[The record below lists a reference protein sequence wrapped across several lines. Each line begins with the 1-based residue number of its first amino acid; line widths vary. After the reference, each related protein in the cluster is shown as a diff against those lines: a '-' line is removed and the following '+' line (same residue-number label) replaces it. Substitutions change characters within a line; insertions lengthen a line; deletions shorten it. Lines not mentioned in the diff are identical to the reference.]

1 MQKLNS
7 KHARLLT
14 LLCAVSYFVSY
25 LTRTNFAAIITAI
38 IQTGIIEKTA
48 AGMVTTVGF
57 ITYGVG
63 QLISGWLGDRIN
75 PKKLMFVGFITTAI
89 MNFIIPFCPNGLAMC
104 LVWGVNGFAQSLMW
118 PPMVKIMSTAMDTDT
133 YNKSC
138 VSVTFGSTLATIS
151 IYLLSPVVISFFSWK
166 TVFYITSVAGMVMS
180 VIWYI
185 SITKIE
191 KMSGLTY
198 VLRTGETAKKK
209 KNYSIYGMLLV
220 VTMAAICLQ
229 GCLRDGVTTW
239 VPTYISEEFKL
250 GSEVSILSGVGIP
263 IFSLVSIKVVSAFYN
278 KMGKK
283 PFKCTII
290 LFALAAVCCA
300 VLTALSGVSVFLT
313 IILTG
318 LIVACMHGINLIL
331 VCYLP
336 AIYADADSVS
346 SLSGTLNFMTYVG
359 SALSTYGFA
368 LLSEQFGWGGTILSW
383 LAISALGAVMC
394 MLGNIKTNK
403 KA

>member
-1 MQKLNS
+1 M
-7 KHARLLT
+7 LT
-14 LLCAVSYFVSY
+14 ALCSVSYFVSY

-48 AGMVTTVGF
+48 AGMVTTMGF
-57 ITYGVG
+57 ITYGIG

-75 PKKLMFVGFITTAI
+75 PKKLMFAGFITTAV
-89 MNFIIPFCPNGLAMC
+89 MNFIIPFCPNGITMC
-104 LVWGVNGFAQSLMW
+104 VVWGINGFAQSLMW

-138 VSVTFGSTLATIS
+138 VSVTLGSTLATVS
-151 IYLLSPVVISFFSWK
+151 IYLIAPLVISLFDWK
-166 TVFYITSVAGMVMS
+166 AVFYITSVSAMIMS
-180 VIWYI
+180 FVWYI

-191 KMSGLTY
+191 KLSNLTY
-198 VLRTGETAKKK
+198 ALRTGEKAKKK
-209 KNYSIYGMLLV
+209 KNYSIYGILLV
-220 VTMAAICLQ
+220 TTMVAICLQ
-229 GCLRDGVTTW
+229 GSLRDGVTTW
-239 VPTYISEEFKL
+239 VPTYISEVFSL
-250 GSEVSILSGVGIP
+250 GSEVSILSGVGVP
-263 IFSLVSIKVVSAFYN
+263 VFSLVSIKVVSIFYN

-290 LFALAAVCCA
+290 LFIIAAVCCGA
-300 VLTALSGVSVFLT
+300 LTVFPGVSVILT

-318 LIVACMHGINLIL
+318 LIVAVMHGINLIL

-336 AIYADADSVS
+336 AIYAEPDSVS

-368 LLSEQFGWGGTILSW
+368 LLSEKFGWGGTIISW
-383 LAISALGAVMC
+383 LGVSVLGMAMC
-394 MLGNIKTNK
+394 SIANIKSK
-403 KA
+403 KG

>member
-1 MQKLNS
+1 MQKLNH
-7 KHARLLT
+7 KHAKMLT

-38 IQTGIIEKTA
+38 IETGIIEKTA
-48 AGMVTTVGF
+48 AGMVTTIGF

-75 PKKLMFVGFITTAI
+75 PKNLMFVGFITTAV
-89 MNFIIPFCPNGLAMC
+89 MNFIIPFCPNGYAMC

-138 VSVTFGSTLATIS
+138 VSVTLGSTLATVS
-151 IYLLSPVVISFFSWK
+151 IYILAPIIISFADWK
-166 TVFYITSVAGMVMS
+166 GVFYITSVSAMIMSGVWYVM
-180 VIWYI
+180 
-185 SITKIE
+185 ITKIE
-191 KMSGLTY
+191 KISGLTY
-198 VLRTGETAKKK
+198 VLRTGEKQNKK
-209 KNYSIYGMLLV
+209 KNYSIYGLLLV
-220 VTMAAICLQ
+220 VTMVAICLQ
-229 GCLRDGVTTW
+229 GSLRDGVTTW
-239 VPTYISEEFKL
+239 VPTYISEEFRL
-250 GSEVSILSGVGIP
+250 GSEISILSGVGIP
-263 IFSLVSIKVVSAFYN
+263 IFSLISIKVVSIFYN

-290 LFALAAVCCA
+290 LFSIAAACCGL
-300 VLTALSGVSVFLT
+300 LTALSGVSVILT
-313 IILTG
+313 IVLTG

-368 LLSEQFGWGGTILSW
+368 LLSEKFGWGGTIISW

-394 MLGNIKTNK
+394 FVANIKSK
-403 KA
+403 KD

>member
-1 MQKLNS
+1 MQKLNQ
-7 KHARLLT
+7 KHAKMLM

-48 AGMVTTVGF
+48 AGMVTTIGF

-75 PKKLMFVGFITTAI
+75 PKKLMFVGFITTAV
-89 MNFIIPFCPNGLAMC
+89 MNFIIPFCPNGYAMC

-151 IYLLSPVVISFFSWK
+151 IYLLAPVVISLANWRA
-166 TVFYITSVAGMVMS
+166 VFYITSVAGMIMS
-180 VIWYI
+180 GVWYVA
-185 SITKIE
+185 ITKIE
-191 KMSGLTY
+191 KISGLTY
-198 VLRTGETAKKK
+198 VLRTGEKQKKK
-209 KNYSIYGMLLV
+209 KNYSIYGLLLV
-220 VTMAAICLQ
+220 VTMVAICLQ
-229 GCLRDGVTTW
+229 GSLRDGVTTW

-250 GSEVSILSGVGIP
+250 GSEISILSGVGIP
-263 IFSLVSIKVVSAFYN
+263 IFSLLSIKVVSVFYN
-278 KMGKK
+278 RMGKK
-283 PFKCTII
+283 PFKCTVI
-290 LFALAAVCCA
+290 LFGIAAACCG
-300 VLTALSGVSVFLT
+300 VLTALSGVSVILT

-368 LLSEQFGWGGTILSW
+368 LLSEKFGWGGTILSW
-383 LAISALGAVMC
+383 LAISVLGAVMC
-394 MLGNIKTNK
+394 FAANIKSK
-403 KA
+403 KD

>member
-1 MQKLNS
+1 MQKLNQ
-7 KHARLLT
+7 KHAKMLT

-38 IQTGIIEKTA
+38 IETGIIEKTA
-48 AGMVTTVGF
+48 AGMVTTIGF

-75 PKKLMFVGFITTAI
+75 PKKLMFAGFITTAL
-89 MNFIIPFCPNGLAMC
+89 MNFIIPFCPNGVMMC

-138 VSVTFGSTLATIS
+138 VSVTLGSTLATVS
-151 IYLLSPVVISFFSWK
+151 IYILAPIVISFANWK
-166 TVFYITSVAGMVMS
+166 GVFYITSVAAMIMSAVWYVM
-180 VIWYI
+180 
-185 SITKIE
+185 ITKIE
-191 KMSGLTY
+191 KISGLTY
-198 VLRTGETAKKK
+198 VLRTGEKQKKK
-209 KNYSIYGMLLV
+209 KNYSIGGMLLV
-220 VTMAAICLQ
+220 FTMLAICLQ
-229 GCLRDGVTTW
+229 GSLRDGVTTW
-239 VPTYISEEFKL
+239 VPTYISEVFKL
-250 GSEVSILSGVGIP
+250 GSEISILSGVGIP
-263 IFSLVSIKVVSAFYN
+263 VFSLVSIKVVSIFYD

-283 PFKCTII
+283 PFKCTVI
-290 LFALAAVCCA
+290 LFAVAAACCGA
-300 VLTALSGVSVFLT
+300 LTAFSGVSVILT

-336 AIYADADSVS
+336 AIYADPDSVS

-368 LLSEQFGWGGTILSW
+368 LLSTKFGWGGTIVSW
-383 LAISALGAVMC
+383 LGISLLGALMC
-394 MLGNIKTNK
+394 FVSNIKSK
-403 KA
+403 KD

>member
-89 MNFIIPFCPNGLAMC
+89 MNFIIPFCPNGYAMC
-104 LVWGVNGFAQSLMW
+104 FVWGVNGFAQSLMW

-151 IYLLSPVVISFFSWK
+151 IYLLAPIVISFFDWK
-166 TVFYITSVAGMVMS
+166 AVFYITSVAGMVMS
-180 VIWYI
+180 AIWYI

-198 VLRTGETAKKK
+198 VLRTGDKAKKK

-250 GSEVSILSGVGIP
+250 GSEISILSGVGIP

-283 PFKCTII
+283 PFKCTVI
-290 LFALAAVCCA
+290 LFIVAAVCCA
-300 VLTALSGVSVFLT
+300 VLTALSGISVILT

-368 LLSEQFGWGGTILSW
+368 LLSEQFGWGGTIVSW

-394 MLGNIKTNK
+394 MLGNIKSK
-403 KA
+403 K

>member
-1 MQKLNS
+1 MQKLNH
-7 KHARLLT
+7 KHARMLT
-14 LLCAVSYFVSY
+14 VLCAVSYFVSY

-38 IQTGIIEKTA
+38 IETGIIEKTA
-48 AGMVTTVGF
+48 AGMVTTIGF

-89 MNFIIPFCPNGLAMC
+89 MNFIIPFCPNGFMMC

-151 IYLLSPVVISFFSWK
+151 IYLLAPIVISFADWK
-166 TVFYITSVAGMVMS
+166 SVFYITSVAGIIMS
-180 VIWYI
+180 GVWYVA
-185 SITKIE
+185 ITKIE
-191 KMSGLTY
+191 KLSGLTY
-198 VLRTGETAKKK
+198 VLRMGEKQKKK
-209 KNYSIYGMLLV
+209 KNYSIGGMLLV
-220 VTMAAICLQ
+220 FTMLAICLQ
-229 GCLRDGVTTW
+229 GSLRDGVTTW
-239 VPTYISEEFKL
+239 VPTYISEVFNL
-250 GSEVSILSGVGIP
+250 GSEISILSGVGIP
-263 IFSLVSIKVVSAFYN
+263 VFSLVSIKVVSVFYN
-278 KMGKK
+278 RMGKK
-283 PFKCTII
+283 PFKCTVI
-290 LFALAAVCCA
+290 LFSVSAVCCG
-300 VLTALSGVSVFLT
+300 ALSAFSGVSVILT

-368 LLSEQFGWGGTILSW
+368 LLSTEFGWGGTIFSW
-383 LAISALGAVMC
+383 LGISLLGALMC
-394 MLGNIKTNK
+394 FVSNFKSK
-403 KA
+403 KD

>member
-7 KHARLLT
+7 KHARMLT
-14 LLCAVSYFVSY
+14 ALCAVSYFVSY

-75 PKKLMFVGFITTAI
+75 PKKLMFVGFITTAV
-89 MNFIIPFCPNGLAMC
+89 MNFIIPFCPNGYAMC

-151 IYLLSPVVISFFSWK
+151 IYLLAPIVISIADWK
-166 TVFYITSVAGMVMS
+166 AVFYITSVAGMVMS
-180 VIWYI
+180 GVWYVA
-185 SITKIE
+185 ITKIE
-191 KMSGLTY
+191 KISGLTY
-198 VLRTGETAKKK
+198 ILRTGEKSKKK

-239 VPTYISEEFKL
+239 VPTYISEEFSL
-250 GSEVSILSGVGIP
+250 GSEISILSGVGIP

-278 KMGKK
+278 RMGKK

-290 LFALAAVCCA
+290 LFVLAAVCCGA
-300 VLTALSGVSVFLT
+300 LTALSGVSVILT

-368 LLSEQFGWGGTILSW
+368 LLSEKFGWGGTILSW

-394 MLGNIKTNK
+394 SLANIKSK
-403 KA
+403 KD

>member
-1 MQKLNS
+1 MQKLN
-7 KHARLLT
+7 KAHARSLT
-14 LLCAVSYFVSY
+14 MLCAVSYFVSY

-75 PKKLMFVGFITTAI
+75 PKKLMFAGFITTAI
-89 MNFIIPFCPNGLAMC
+89 MNFIIPFCPDGFTMC
-104 LVWGVNGFAQSLMW
+104 IVWGVNGFAQSLMW

-138 VSVTFGSTLATIS
+138 VSVNLGSTLATVS
-151 IYLLSPVVISFFSWK
+151 IYLLSPIVISFFNWK
-166 TVFYITSVAGMVMS
+166 AVFYITSVAAMIMS
-180 VIWYI
+180 GVWYI
-185 SITKIE
+185 TITKIE
-191 KMSGLTY
+191 KISGLTY
-198 VLRTGETAKKK
+198 VLRSGENAKKK
-209 KNYSIYGMLLV
+209 KNYTIYGLLLV
-220 VTMAAICLQ
+220 VTMTAICLQ

-239 VPTYISEEFKL
+239 VPTYISEEFSL
-250 GSEVSILSGVGIP
+250 GSEISILSGVGIP
-263 IFSLVSIKVVSAFYN
+263 IFSLISIKVVSSFYN
-278 KMGKK
+278 RMGRK

-290 LFALAAVCCA
+290 LFGIAAVCCA
-300 VLTALSGVSVFLT
+300 VLTTLSGVSVFLT
-313 IILTG
+313 ILLTG

-336 AIYADADSVS
+336 AIYAEPDSVS

-368 LLSEQFGWGGTILSW
+368 LLSEQFGWSGTILSW
-383 LAISALGAVMC
+383 LGISALGAGMC
-394 MLGNIKTNK
+394 FLANIKSK
-403 KA
+403 KD

>member
-1 MQKLNS
+1 MQKLS
-7 KHARLLT
+7 QKHAKMLT

-38 IQTGIIEKTA
+38 IETDIIEKTT
-48 AGMVTTVGF
+48 AGMVTTIGF

-75 PKKLMFVGFITTAI
+75 PKKLMFVGFITTAM
-89 MNFIIPFCPNGLAMC
+89 MNFIIPFCADGYMMC

-138 VSVTFGSTLATIS
+138 VSVTLGSTLATVS
-151 IYLLSPVVISFFSWK
+151 IYIFAPVVISFANWK
-166 TVFYITSVAGMVMS
+166 GVFYITSVAAMIMSGVWYVM
-180 VIWYI
+180 
-185 SITKIE
+185 ITKIE
-191 KMSGLTY
+191 KISGLTY
-198 VLRTGETAKKK
+198 ALKTGEKQKKK
-209 KNYSIYGMLLV
+209 KNYSIGGILLV
-220 VTMAAICLQ
+220 FTMVAICLQ
-229 GCLRDGVTTW
+229 GSLRDGVTTW

-250 GSEVSILSGVGIP
+250 GSEISILSGVGIP
-263 IFSLVSIKVVSAFYN
+263 IFSLVSIKVVSIFYN
-278 KMGKK
+278 KMGQK
-283 PFKCTII
+283 PFKCTVI
-290 LFALAAVCCA
+290 LFSVAAACCGA
-300 VLTALSGVSVFLT
+300 LTAFSGVSVILT
-313 IILTG
+313 IVLTG

-336 AIYADADSVS
+336 AIYAEPDSVS

-368 LLSEQFGWGGTILSW
+368 LLSTEFGWGGTILSW
-383 LAISALGAVMC
+383 LGISLLGALMC
-394 MLGNIKTNK
+394 LASNIKSK
-403 KA
+403 KD

>member
-1 MQKLNS
+1 MQKLNR
-7 KHARLLT
+7 KHAKMLT

-75 PKKLMFVGFITTAI
+75 PKKLMFVGFITTAV
-89 MNFIIPFCPNGLAMC
+89 MNFIIPFCSNGYAMC
-104 LVWGVNGFAQSLMW
+104 FVWGINGFAQSLMW

-138 VSVTFGSTLATIS
+138 VSVTLGSTLATIS
-151 IYLLSPVVISFFSWK
+151 IYLLAPIVISLADWK
-166 TVFYITSVAGMVMS
+166 AVFYITSVAGMIMS
-180 VIWYI
+180 GVWYVA
-185 SITKIE
+185 ITKIE
-191 KMSGLTY
+191 KISGLTY
-198 VLRTGETAKKK
+198 VLRTGEKQKKK

-239 VPTYISEEFKL
+239 VPTYISEEFSL
-250 GSEVSILSGVGIP
+250 GSEISILSGVGIP

-283 PFKCTII
+283 PFKCTVI
-290 LFALAAVCCA
+290 LFAVAAFCCGA
-300 VLTALSGVSVFLT
+300 LTALSGVSVIIT

-368 LLSEQFGWGGTILSW
+368 LLSEKFGWGGTIICW
-383 LAISALGAVMC
+383 LAISALGAAMC
-394 MLGNIKTNK
+394 FIANVKSK
-403 KA
+403 KD

>member
-1 MQKLNS
+1 MQKLNQ
-7 KHARLLT
+7 KHAKMLT

-48 AGMVTTVGF
+48 AGMVTTIGF

-75 PKKLMFVGFITTAI
+75 PKKLMFVGFITTAA
-89 MNFIIPFCPNGLAMC
+89 MNFIIPFCPNGYAMC

-138 VSVTFGSTLATIS
+138 VSVTLGSTLATVS
-151 IYLLSPVVISFFSWK
+151 IYILAPVIISLTDWK
-166 TVFYITSVAGMVMS
+166 GVFYITSVSAMIMSGVWYVM
-180 VIWYI
+180 
-185 SITKIE
+185 ITKIE
-191 KMSGLTY
+191 KISGLTY
-198 VLRTGETAKKK
+198 VLRTGEKKKKK
-209 KNYSIYGMLLV
+209 KNYSICGMLLA
-220 VTMAAICLQ
+220 VTMVAICLQ
-229 GCLRDGVTTW
+229 GSLRDGVTTW

-250 GSEVSILSGVGIP
+250 GSEISILSGVGIP
-263 IFSLVSIKVVSAFYN
+263 IFSLVSIKVVSVFYN

-290 LFALAAVCCA
+290 LFAVAAACCGA
-300 VLTALSGVSVFLT
+300 LTALSGVSVILT

-368 LLSEQFGWGGTILSW
+368 LLSEKFGWGGTIISW
-383 LAISALGAVMC
+383 LGISVFGAIMC
-394 MLGNIKTNK
+394 FVANIKSK
-403 KA
+403 KD